1 MKWKKLTLCLAVP
14 LAVGGLSWALTRQGI
29 ETFQNQTVHPLLT
42 PPQWAFPVVWTAL
55 FLMMGLASF
64 LVWDSQEQGRR
75 VGGALELYGLQLGSS
90 LIWTVLFFTGRR
102 YALAF
107 FWLIA
112 YWLLILWTAA
122 KFFRCRKAAGRLMVP
137 YLLWVAFA
145 GYLNFAMWQL
155 N

>member
-107 FWLIA
+107 FWLVV
-112 YWLLILWTAA
+112 YWLLILWTAV
-122 KFFRCRKAAGRLMVP
+122 KFFRCRRAAGWLMAP
-137 YLLWVAFA
+137 YLAWVAFA
-145 GYLNFAMWQL
+145 GYLNFAEWQL

>member
-1 MKWKKLTLCLAVP
+1 M
-14 LAVGGLSWALTRQGI
+14 
-29 ETFQNQTVHPLLT
+29 HPLLT

-112 YWLLILWTAA
+112 YWLLILGTALSFA
-122 KFFRCRKAAGRLMVP
+122 RRSRAAGWLMAP
-137 YLLWVAFA
+137 YLAWVAFA
-145 GYLNFAMWQL
+145 GYLNFAIWQL

>member
-1 MKWKKLTLCLAVP
+1 MKGRKLVLSLMIP

-29 ETFQNQTVHPLLT
+29 EAFQTRTVHPPLT
-42 PPQWAFPVVWTAL
+42 PPQWVFPVVWTVL

-64 LVWDSQEQGRR
+64 LVWRSEEQGRR
-75 VGGALELYGLQLGSS
+75 VGGALELYGLQLGFS

-102 YALAF
+102 YALSF

-122 KFFRCRKAAGRLMVP
+122 KFFRCRKAAGWLMVP
-137 YLLWVAFA
+137 YLAWVAFA

>member
-42 PPQWAFPVVWTAL
+42 PPQWAFP
-55 FLMMGLASF
+55 LASF

-145 GYLNFAMWQL
+145 GYLNFAIWQL